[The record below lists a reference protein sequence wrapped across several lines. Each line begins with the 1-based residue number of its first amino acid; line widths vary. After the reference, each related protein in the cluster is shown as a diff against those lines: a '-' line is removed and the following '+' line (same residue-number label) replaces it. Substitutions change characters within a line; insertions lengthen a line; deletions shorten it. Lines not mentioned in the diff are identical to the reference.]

1 MHRAI
6 KWDFLDLFLQN
17 SLSLKMTKDAA
28 YVVFSQYTEC
38 LLVTALPL
46 MALCYLNSKIAVQ
59 IKKSAKFKQ
68 R

>member
-1 MHRAI
+1 MY
-6 KWDFLDLFLQN
+6 LLLPYLFLQN
-17 SLSLKMTKDAA
+17 SLSLKIMKDAV
-28 YVVFSQYTEC
+28 YVVFSRYTEC

-46 MALCYLNSKIAVQ
+46 VALCYLNSKIAVQ

>member
-1 MHRAI
+1 MYHSSTY
-6 KWDFLDLFLQN
+6 LFLQN
-17 SLSLKMTKDAA
+17 SFSLNTMKDAV
-28 YVVFSQYTEC
+28 YVVFSRYTEC

-46 MALCYLNSKIAVQ
+46 VALCYLNSKIAVQ